1 MSQQVIQRTILI
13 NTKDSERSINQL
25 NKEISQL
32 SDELNGLTIN
42 SKRYN
47 EVSKELAI
55 RQKELT
61 SINQSLQIASRTTQ
75 QRFENLQKF
84 SSGLTA
90 GFTTLASTFA
100 LLGTGSENFDKT
112 ITKLTGSLAILQSI
126 GGLKDLIE
134 SFPGVIN
141 GFKNIGDSIKRFF
154 TGAVNSFDPLERR
167 LTTAANNLKNIGKID
182 IKADIKTS
190 GVKDIQTPIITN
202 TNKQLAEQQ
211 KTLVPLNEQW
221 QKYTEALQANKK
233 ELEEAVKVKKL
244 DRTEIEKKIA
254 LNKDLIATVKELRD
268 IELAADKIAKKRK
281 PVAPDT
287 LDLDIYSVEDL
298 NKAAAT
304 LGKSYDEVYNKY
316 LGLIDQGAKAFNTN
330 AQSFKNLNGELKTS
344 EQALD
349 ELNKQ
354 IAANEKAIQQAEF
367 ATTKLGKAWNITKQ
381 IFSTVGWTLV
391 ITALV
396 TAAYKLF
403 DYIKALKTAAKE
415 QREFNQELNKTTSEL
430 SSSKLAKFY
439 ELQKAFEQIGNTAKD
454 KEQFLKDYA
463 DGLKETGL
471 AINDVQTAEDA
482 FINNT
487 DKYVQA
493 IIARAKIDAYKE
505 QITKKTQETL
515 EKNLELERKI
525 ESGEYKTS
533 AIAQSQA
540 GVVGQGYISKDDL
553 ETQRKVVEQARKK
566 LEDEIKENNKEL
578 NDFITNQVGNISK
591 LNKEYSALWAT
602 NDKGTK
608 ETSKSTSKT
617 VDIPDIQLPDIQ
629 PLLDEISKEIDNF
642 IEAEYDVVLGDR
654 EKELR
659 ELEEKWFKP
668 YKELYETYGGDINQL
683 TEEYERRR
691 KEIIDKYKP
700 KNELEEQLKEIRE
713 AYELEVGL
721 ITKKSPKTTYKQ
733 FGQKFQYQSGK
744 DIEEEYNSAL
754 KYNKDIY
761 NATIERLDAEEKAYQ
776 NRINQINEELKAET
790 LSEEQKK
797 KLLDEK
803 DKIDKKLARNKIER
817 ENALDRKDQA
827 DTEAAI
833 ARQKKRQQAAQ
844 QTVAVVSSVNA
855 SMGSIFDSIAQIN
868 QMNIDSGKLSEEQ
881 VKKAEKRRD
890 KASKTAKGFKA
901 AQAVIDA
908 LSAANGAYSSMSSIP
923 YVGPALGAAAAA
935 AALIAGYANVKQIL
949 AQDVSGSTIQ
959 QATGT
964 PASVNVPAISYTRN
978 LVGDK
983 ELEEINKP
991 QVCLVVEDLNNV
1003 QNRMQVRES
1012 NATF

>member
-1 MSQQVIQRTILI
+1 MAQDIVRFIKIQTG
-13 NTKDSERSINQL
+13 DSERSINQL

-61 SINQSLQIASRTTQ
+61 SINQSLQVASRTTQ

-134 SFPGVIN
+134 SFPGVIS

-190 GVKDIQTPIITN
+190 GTKDIQTPIITN

-254 LNKDLIATVKELRD
+254 LNKDLIATVKELQD

-281 PVAPDT
+281 PVAPDA
-287 LDLDIYSVEDL
+287 LDLDTYSVEDL

-316 LGLIDQGAKAFNTN
+316 LGLIDQGAKAFNVN
-330 AQSFKNLNGELKTS
+330 AQNFKNLKGELKTS

-349 ELNKQ
+349 DLNKQ

-367 ATTKLGKAWNITKQ
+367 ATTKLGKAWNVTKQ

-439 ELQKAFEQIGNTAKD
+439 ELQKAFEQVGNTAKD
-454 KEQFLKDYA
+454 KEQFLKDYS

-525 ESGEYKTS
+525 ASGEYKTS

-566 LEDEIKENNKEL
+566 LEDEIKENNKSL

-608 ETSKSTSKT
+608 ETSKP
-617 VDIPDIQLPDIQ
+617 DIPDIQLPDIQ
-629 PLLDEISKEIDNF
+629 PLLDEISKEIDDF

-700 KNELEEQLKEIRE
+700 DTKDTQKELESQLTAIKETFDFQSKQLSL
-713 AYELEVGL
+713 Y
-721 ITKKSPKTTYKQ
+721 KPKTTYKQ
-733 FGQKFQYQSGK
+733 LGLTFQYQSGSDVK
-744 DIEEEYNSAL
+744 KEYQNTLDYNNQVYNLTAERI
-754 KYNKDIY
+754 KKENEIYNKQLENSQLTADEKL
-761 NATIERLDAEEKAYQ
+761 NIERKLAENTKALQDAELQRDQDNTQAVIDMQRKKLQAFQATAQVTSSVLGSLGSAFDTKAQLAKTEK
-776 NRINQINEELKAET
+776 
-790 LSEEQKK
+790 EQKK
-797 KLLDEK
+797 
-803 DKIDKKLARNKIER
+803 
-817 ENALDRKDQA
+817 
-827 DTEAAI
+827 AA
-833 ARQKKRQQAAQ
+833 
-844 QTVAVVSSVNA
+844 
-855 SMGSIFDSIAQIN
+855 
-868 QMNIDSGKLSEEQ
+868 
-881 VKKAEKRRD
+881 
-890 KASKTAKGFKA
+890 KTAKGFKA

>member
-1 MSQQVIQRTILI
+1 MAQDIVRFIQI
-13 NTKDSERSINQL
+13 NTGNSERSINSLKSEIKSL
-25 NKEISQL
+25 NTELGKLTVGSQ
-32 SDELNGLTIN
+32 
-42 SKRYN
+42 RYN
-47 EVSKELAI
+47 EVSK
-55 RQKELT
+55 QLT
-61 SINQSLQIASRTTQ
+61 SRQRELREVTRDLQLASKTTE
-75 QRFENLQKF
+75 QRFNNLQKF
-84 SSGLTA
+84 GTGLTA
-90 GFTTLASTFA
+90 GFATLANTFA
-100 LLGTGSENFDKT
+100 LLGSDSENFNKT
-112 ITKLTGSLAILQSI
+112 ITKLTGSLAILQSV
-126 GGLKDLIE
+126 GGLKDLVS
-134 SFPGVIN
+134 SFPGVIS

-167 LTTAANNLKNIGKID
+167 LTTAANNLKNID

-190 GVKDIQTPIITN
+190 GTSTQIKPIESPDIKDVNQD
-202 TNKQLAEQQ
+202 LAEQQ
-211 KTLVPLNEQW
+211 KQIIPLNEQW
-221 QKYTEALQANKK
+221 EKYNKQ
-233 ELEEAVKVKKL
+233 L
-244 DRTEIEKKIA
+244 
-254 LNKDLIATVKELRD
+254 KDLKTVQPKLQKQTQDYTKLAEIQSNAVKELKEQYNLLT
-268 IELAADKIAKKRK
+268 ELQHLGKPLSPEQYKTWDELPGKIKEAEKALEITNSEIAKTSA
-281 PVAPDT
+281 V
-287 LDLDIYSVEDL
+287 S
-298 NKAAAT
+298 
-304 LGKSYDEVYNKY
+304 
-316 LGLIDQGAKAFNTN
+316 GAV
-330 AQSFKNLNGELKTS
+330 G
-344 EQALD
+344 
-349 ELNKQ
+349 KQ
-354 IAANEKAIQQAEF
+354 IDVVGGKISDTEKQMKSLGI
-367 ATTKLGKAWNITKQ
+367 ATSNVGRVFGQ
-381 IFSTVGWTLV
+381 ILSTVGWSLLIAIILKGIQTF
-391 ITALV
+391 
-396 TAAYKLF
+396 YN
-403 DYIKALKTAAKE
+403 YIKTIKTAAKE

-439 ELQKAFEQIGNTAKD
+439 ELQKAFEAIGNSTESK
-454 KEQFLKDYA
+454 KKFLEDYS
-463 DGLKETGL
+463 DELKETGL

-525 ESGEYKTS
+525 ESGEYKNLKPGQRV
-533 AIAQSQA
+533 AIESINQSRSPY
-540 GVVGQGYISKDDL
+540 GPSLPKDKDIK
-553 ETQRKVVEQARKK
+553 QRQEAIEEFQKVNKK
-566 LEDEIKENNKEL
+566 AIEDEIKENNKEL
-578 NDFITNQVGNISK
+578 NDFITKQVGNISK
-591 LNKEYSALWAT
+591 LNKEYSSLWDI
-602 NDKGTK
+602 NK
-608 ETSKSTSKT
+608 EPPEPPEPPKNE
-617 VDIPDIQLPDIQ
+617 PDIPDIQ
-629 PLLDEISKEIDNF
+629 PLLDEISKEIDDF

-733 FGQKFQYQSGK
+733 FGQTFQYQSGK
-744 DIEEEYNSAL
+744 DIKEEYNSAL
-754 KYNKDIY
+754 KYNQDIY

-790 LSEEQKK
+790 LSEKEKE

>member
-1 MSQQVIQRTILI
+1 MAQDIVRFIKIQTG
-13 NTKDSERSINQL
+13 DSERSINQL

-61 SINQSLQIASRTTQ
+61 SINQTLEVASRTTQ

-190 GVKDIQTPIITN
+190 GAKDIQTPIITN

-254 LNKDLIATVKELRD
+254 LNKDLIATVKELQD

-281 PVAPDT
+281 PVTPDA
-287 LDLDIYSVEDL
+287 LDLDTYSVEDL

-316 LGLIDQGAKAFNTN
+316 LGLIDQGAKAFNIN
-330 AQSFKNLNGELKTS
+330 AQNFKNLKGELKTS

-349 ELNKQ
+349 DLNKQ

-367 ATTKLGKAWNITKQ
+367 ATTKLGKAWNVTKQ

-454 KEQFLKDYA
+454 KEQFLKDYS

-525 ESGEYKTS
+525 ESGEYKNLKPGQRV
-533 AIAQSQA
+533 AIESINQSRSPY
-540 GVVGQGYISKDDL
+540 GPSLPKDKDIK
-553 ETQRKVVEQARKK
+553 QRQEAIEEFQKVNKK
-566 LEDEIKENNKEL
+566 AIEDEIKENNKEL
-578 NDFITNQVGNISK
+578 NDFITKQVGNISK
-591 LNKEYSALWAT
+591 LNKEYSSLWDI
-602 NDKGTK
+602 NK
-608 ETSKSTSKT
+608 EPPKHPENE
-617 VDIPDIQLPDIQ
+617 PDIPDIQ
-629 PLLDEISKEIDNF
+629 PLLDEISKEIDGF

-700 KNELEEQLKEIRE
+700 DTKDTQKELESQLTAIKETFDFQSKQLSL
-713 AYELEVGL
+713 Y
-721 ITKKSPKTTYKQ
+721 KPKTTYKQ
-733 FGQKFQYQSGK
+733 LGLTFQYQSGSDVK
-744 DIEEEYNSAL
+744 KEYQNTLDYNNQVYNLTAERI
-754 KYNKDIY
+754 KKENEIYNKQLENSQLTADEKL
-761 NATIERLDAEEKAYQ
+761 NIERKLAENTKALQDAELQRDQDNTQAAIDMQRKKLQAFQATAQVTSSVLGSLGSAFDTKAQLAKTEK
-776 NRINQINEELKAET
+776 
-790 LSEEQKK
+790 EQKK
-797 KLLDEK
+797 
-803 DKIDKKLARNKIER
+803 
-817 ENALDRKDQA
+817 
-827 DTEAAI
+827 AA
-833 ARQKKRQQAAQ
+833 
-844 QTVAVVSSVNA
+844 
-855 SMGSIFDSIAQIN
+855 
-868 QMNIDSGKLSEEQ
+868 E
-881 VKKAEKRRD
+881 
-890 KASKTAKGFKA
+890 TAKGFKA

-964 PASVNVPAISYTRN
+964 PVSVNVPAISYTRN

>member
-1 MSQQVIQRTILI
+1 MAQDIVRFIRI
-13 NTKDSERSINQL
+13 NTGTSEKSINSLKSEIKSL
-25 NKEISQL
+25 NTELGKLTVGSQ
-32 SDELNGLTIN
+32 
-42 SKRYN
+42 RYN
-47 EVSKELAI
+47 EVSKQLTS
-55 RQKELT
+55 RQKELREVT
-61 SINQSLQIASRTTQ
+61 RDLQLASKTTE
-75 QRFENLQKF
+75 QRFNNLQKF
-84 SSGLTA
+84 GTGLTA
-90 GFTTLASTFA
+90 GFATLANTFA
-100 LLGTGSENFDKT
+100 LLGSDSENFNKT
-112 ITKLTGSLAILQSI
+112 ITKLTGSLAILQSV
-126 GGLKDLIE
+126 GGLKDLVS
-134 SFPGVIN
+134 SFPGVIS

-254 LNKDLIATVKELRD
+254 LNKDLIATVKELQD

-281 PVAPDT
+281 PVTPDA
-287 LDLDIYSVEDL
+287 LDLDTYSVEDL

-316 LGLIDQGAKAFNTN
+316 LGLIDQGAKAFNVN
-330 AQSFKNLNGELKTS
+330 AQNFKNLNRELKTS

-349 ELNKQ
+349 DLNKQ

-454 KEQFLKDYA
+454 KEQFLKDYS

-566 LEDEIKENNKEL
+566 LEDEIKENNKSL

-608 ETSKSTSKT
+608 ETSKP
-617 VDIPDIQLPDIQ
+617 DIPDIQLPDIQ
-629 PLLDEISKEIDNF
+629 PLLDEISKEIDDF

-659 ELEEKWFKP
+659 ELEEK
-668 YKELYETYGGDINQL
+668 
-683 TEEYERRR
+683 
-691 KEIIDKYKP
+691 
-700 KNELEEQLKEIRE
+700 
-713 AYELEVGL
+713 
-721 ITKKSPKTTYKQ
+721 
-733 FGQKFQYQSGK
+733 
-744 DIEEEYNSAL
+744 
-754 KYNKDIY
+754 
-761 NATIERLDAEEKAYQ
+761 
-776 NRINQINEELKAET
+776 
-790 LSEEQKK
+790 
-797 KLLDEK
+797 
-803 DKIDKKLARNKIER
+803 
-817 ENALDRKDQA
+817 
-827 DTEAAI
+827 
-833 ARQKKRQQAAQ
+833 
-844 QTVAVVSSVNA
+844 
-855 SMGSIFDSIAQIN
+855 
-868 QMNIDSGKLSEEQ
+868 
-881 VKKAEKRRD
+881 
-890 KASKTAKGFKA
+890 
-901 AQAVIDA
+901 
-908 LSAANGAYSSMSSIP
+908 
-923 YVGPALGAAAAA
+923 
-935 AALIAGYANVKQIL
+935 
-949 AQDVSGSTIQ
+949 
-959 QATGT
+959 
-964 PASVNVPAISYTRN
+964 
-978 LVGDK
+978 
-983 ELEEINKP
+983 
-991 QVCLVVEDLNNV
+991 
-1003 QNRMQVRES
+1003 
-1012 NATF
+1012 

>member
-1 MSQQVIQRTILI
+1 MAQDIVRFIKIQTG
-13 NTKDSERSINQL
+13 DSERSINQL

-61 SINQSLQIASRTTQ
+61 SINQSLEVASRTTQ

-190 GVKDIQTPIITN
+190 GGKDIQTPIITN

-221 QKYTEALQANKK
+221 NKYNKELQEALSYTSDYSSDLEKLRKIFLEYNKTAVGEATVNIKQLDKATK
-233 ELEEAVKVKKL
+233 ELYKGNLEPMRKFFDALILDQDALEATARSMGVTYDQL
-244 DRTEIEKKIA
+244 
-254 LNKDLIATVKELRD
+254 TVGLKNFGNNVDEDSEYLKGLRQQ
-268 IELAADKIAKKRK
+268 L
-281 PVAPDT
+281 
-287 LDLDIYSVEDL
+287 L
-298 NKAAAT
+298 
-304 LGKSYDEVYNKY
+304 EV
-316 LGLIDQGAKAFNTN
+316 
-330 AQSFKNLNGELKTS
+330 
-344 EQALD
+344 
-349 ELNKQ
+349 
-354 IAANEKAIQQAEF
+354 EKAG
-367 ATTKLGKAWNITKQ
+367 GKAVTGISKFRGILKS

-415 QREFNQELNKTTSEL
+415 QKEFNQELNKTTSEL

-566 LEDEIKENNKEL
+566 LEDEIKKNNKEL

-591 LNKEYSALWAT
+591 LNKEYSSLWAT
-602 NDKGTK
+602 NDKGTR
-608 ETSKSTSKT
+608 ETSKS
-617 VDIPDIQLPDIQ
+617 DIPDIQLPDIQ
-629 PLLDEISKEIDNF
+629 PLLDEISKEIDDF

-700 KNELEEQLKEIRE
+700 DTKDTQKELDDQLKLIKES
-713 AYELEVGL
+713 YELTISQ

-733 FGQKFQYQSGK
+733 FGQTFQYQSGK
-744 DIEEEYNSAL
+744 DVEKELNSTLTYNQRIYEATVERI
-754 KYNKDIY
+754 NKE
-761 NATIERLDAEEKAYQ
+761 NEAYQ
-776 NRINQINEELKAET
+776 NRINQINEELKAEN
-790 LSEEQKK
+790 LSEEEKK
-797 KLLDEK
+797 KLLKERDNLEK
-803 DKIDKKLARNKIER
+803 SIDNNDIER
-817 ENALDRKDQA
+817 ENAKERRDQA
-827 DTEAAI
+827 NTEAWI

>member
-1 MSQQVIQRTILI
+1 MAQDIVRFIKIQTG
-13 NTKDSERSINQL
+13 DSERSINQL
-25 NKEISQL
+25 NREISQL

-61 SINQSLQIASRTTQ
+61 SINQSLQVASRTTQ

-190 GVKDIQTPIITN
+190 GAKDIQTPIITN

-211 KTLVPLNEQW
+211 RTIVPLNEQW
-221 QKYTEALQANKK
+221 NKYNKELQEALSYTSDYSSDLEKLRKIFLEYNKTAVGEATVNIKQLDKATK
-233 ELEEAVKVKKL
+233 ELYKGNLEPMGKFFDALILDQDALEATARSMGVTYDQL
-244 DRTEIEKKIA
+244 
-254 LNKDLIATVKELRD
+254 TVGLKNFGNNVD
-268 IELAADKIAKKRK
+268 
-281 PVAPDT
+281 
-287 LDLDIYSVEDL
+287 EDL
-298 NKAAAT
+298 EYLKG
-304 LGKSYDEVYNKY
+304 LRQQLLEV
-316 LGLIDQGAKAFNTN
+316 
-330 AQSFKNLNGELKTS
+330 
-344 EQALD
+344 
-349 ELNKQ
+349 
-354 IAANEKAIQQAEF
+354 EKAG
-367 ATTKLGKAWNITKQ
+367 GKAVTGISKFGGILKS
-381 IFSTVGWTLV
+381 IFNTVGWTLIISLIV
-391 ITALV
+391 GAI
-396 TAAYKLF
+396 YKLI
-403 DYIKALKTAAKE
+403 DYIKTIKTAAKE

-439 ELQKAFEQIGNTAKD
+439 ELQKAFEAIGNSTESK
-454 KEQFLKDYA
+454 KKFLEDYS
-463 DGLKETGL
+463 DQLKETGL

-525 ESGEYKTS
+525 KSGEYEE
-533 AIAQSQA
+533 
-540 GVVGQGYISKDDL
+540 SKANLLAARSRLTL
-553 ETQRKVVEQARKK
+553 EEAREQVKK
-566 LEDEIKENNKEL
+566 EAAEEYKKEIKENNKEL

-617 VDIPDIQLPDIQ
+617 VDIPDIQ
-629 PLLDEISKEIDNF
+629 PLLDEISKEIDDF

-691 KEIIDKYKP
+691 KAIIDKYKP
-700 KNELEEQLKEIRE
+700 DTKDTQKELDDQLKLIKES
-713 AYELEVGL
+713 YELTVSQ
-721 ITKKSPKTTYKQ
+721 ITKESPKTTYKQ
-733 FGQKFQYQSGK
+733 FGQTFQYQSGK
-744 DIEEEYNSAL
+744 DVEKELNSTLTYNQRIYEATVERI
-754 KYNKDIY
+754 NKE
-761 NATIERLDAEEKAYQ
+761 NEAYQ
-776 NRINQINEELKAET
+776 NRINQINEELKAEN
-790 LSEEQKK
+790 LSEEEKK
-797 KLLDEK
+797 KLLKERDNLEK
-803 DKIDKKLARNKIER
+803 SIDNNDIER
-817 ENALDRKDQA
+817 ENAKERRDQA
-827 DTEAAI
+827 NTEAWI

>member
-1 MSQQVIQRTILI
+1 MQEIIRKITIQTG
-13 NTKDSERSINQL
+13 DSERSINQL

-61 SINQSLQIASRTTQ
+61 SINQSLQVASRTTQ

-190 GVKDIQTPIITN
+190 GTSTQIKPIESPDIEDVNQD
-202 TNKQLAEQQ
+202 LAEQQ
-211 KTLVPLNEQW
+211 KQIIPLNEQW
-221 QKYTEALQANKK
+221 EKYNKQ
-233 ELEEAVKVKKL
+233 L
-244 DRTEIEKKIA
+244 
-254 LNKDLIATVKELRD
+254 KDLKTVQPKLQKQTQDYIKLAEIQSNTVKELKEQYNLLT
-268 IELAADKIAKKRK
+268 ELQHLGKPLSPEQYKTWDELPGKIKEAEKALEITNSEIAKTSA
-281 PVAPDT
+281 V
-287 LDLDIYSVEDL
+287 S
-298 NKAAAT
+298 
-304 LGKSYDEVYNKY
+304 
-316 LGLIDQGAKAFNTN
+316 GAV
-330 AQSFKNLNGELKTS
+330 G
-344 EQALD
+344 
-349 ELNKQ
+349 KQ
-354 IAANEKAIQQAEF
+354 IDVVGGKISDTEKQMKSLGI
-367 ATTKLGKAWNITKQ
+367 ATSNVGRVFGQ
-381 IFSTVGWTLV
+381 ILSTVGWSLLIAIILKGIQTF
-391 ITALV
+391 
-396 TAAYKLF
+396 YN
-403 DYIKALKTAAKE
+403 YIKTIKTAAKE

-439 ELQKAFEQIGNTAKD
+439 ELQKAFEAIGNSTESK
-454 KEQFLKDYA
+454 KKFLEDYS
-463 DGLKETGL
+463 DQLKETGL

-608 ETSKSTSKT
+608 ETSKT

-629 PLLDEISKEIDNF
+629 PLLDEISKEIDDF

-700 KNELEEQLKEIRE
+700 DTKDTQKELDDQLKLIKES
-713 AYELEVGL
+713 YELTISQ
-721 ITKKSPKTTYKQ
+721 ITKESPKTTYKQ

-744 DIEEEYNSAL
+744 DIEKELNSTLTYNQRIYEATVERI
-754 KYNKDIY
+754 NKE
-761 NATIERLDAEEKAYQ
+761 NEAYQ
-776 NRINQINEELKAET
+776 NRINQINEELKAEN
-790 LSEEQKK
+790 LSEEEKK
-797 KLLDEK
+797 KLLKERDNLEK
-803 DKIDKKLARNKIER
+803 SIDNNDIER
-817 ENALDRKDQA
+817 ENAKERRDQA
-827 DTEAAI
+827 NTEAWI

-949 AQDVSGSTIQ
+949 AHDVSGSTIQ

>member
-1 MSQQVIQRTILI
+1 MAQDIVRFIKIQTG
-13 NTKDSERSINQL
+13 DSERSINQL

-61 SINQSLQIASRTTQ
+61 SINQNLQIASRTTQ

-190 GVKDIQTPIITN
+190 GASTQIKPIESPDIEDVNQD
-202 TNKQLAEQQ
+202 LAEQQ
-211 KTLVPLNEQW
+211 KQIIPLNEQW
-221 QKYTEALQANKK
+221 EKYNKQ
-233 ELEEAVKVKKL
+233 L
-244 DRTEIEKKIA
+244 
-254 LNKDLIATVKELRD
+254 KDLKTVQPKLQKQTQDYTKLAEIQSDTVKELKEQYKLLT
-268 IELAADKIAKKRK
+268 ELQHLGKPLSPEQYKTWDELPGKIKEAEKALEITNSEIAKTSA
-281 PVAPDT
+281 V
-287 LDLDIYSVEDL
+287 S
-298 NKAAAT
+298 
-304 LGKSYDEVYNKY
+304 
-316 LGLIDQGAKAFNTN
+316 GAV
-330 AQSFKNLNGELKTS
+330 G
-344 EQALD
+344 
-349 ELNKQ
+349 KQ
-354 IAANEKAIQQAEF
+354 IDVVGGKISDTEKQMKSLGI
-367 ATTKLGKAWNITKQ
+367 ATSNVGRVFGQ
-381 IFSTVGWTLV
+381 ILSTVGWSLLIAIILKGIQTF
-391 ITALV
+391 
-396 TAAYKLF
+396 YN
-403 DYIKALKTAAKE
+403 YIKTIKTAAKE

-439 ELQKAFEQIGNTAKD
+439 ELQKAFEQVGNTAKD

-515 EKNLELERKI
+515 EKNLELERQI
-525 ESGEYKTS
+525 ESGEYKNLKPGQRV
-533 AIAQSQA
+533 AIESIDQSRSPY
-540 GVVGQGYISKDDL
+540 GPSLPKDRDIK
-553 ETQRKVVEQARKK
+553 QRQEAIEEFQKVNKK
-566 LEDEIKENNKEL
+566 AIEDEIKENNKEL
-578 NDFITNQVGNISK
+578 NDFITKQVGNISK
-591 LNKEYSALWAT
+591 LNKEYSSLWDI
-602 NDKGTK
+602 NK
-608 ETSKSTSKT
+608 EPPKPPENE
-617 VDIPDIQLPDIQ
+617 PDIPDIQ
-629 PLLDEISKEIDNF
+629 PLLDEISKEIDDF

-713 AYELEVGL
+713 AYELETKM

-744 DIEEEYNSAL
+744 DISDEYDSAIN
-754 KYNKDIY
+754 YNQRIY
-761 NATIERLDAEEKAYQ
+761 EATVERINKENEAYQ
-776 NRINQINEELKAET
+776 NRINQINEELKAEN
-790 LSEEQKK
+790 LSEEEKK
-797 KLLDEK
+797 KLLKERDNLEK
-803 DKIDKKLARNKIER
+803 SIDNNDIER
-817 ENALDRKDQA
+817 ENAKERRDQA
-827 DTEAAI
+827 NTEAWI

>member
-1 MSQQVIQRTILI
+1 MAQDIVRFIKIQTG
-13 NTKDSERSINQL
+13 DSERSINQL

-47 EVSKELAI
+47 EVSK
-55 RQKELT
+55 QLT
-61 SINQSLQIASRTTQ
+61 SRQRELREVTRDLQLASKTTE
-75 QRFENLQKF
+75 QRFNNLQKF
-84 SSGLTA
+84 GTGLTA
-90 GFTTLASTFA
+90 GFTTLANTFA
-100 LLGTGSENFDKT
+100 LLGSDSENFNKT
-112 ITKLTGSLAILQSI
+112 ITKLTGSLAILQSV
-126 GGLKDLIE
+126 GGLKDLVS

-190 GVKDIQTPIITN
+190 GTSTQIKPIESPDIKDVNQD
-202 TNKQLAEQQ
+202 LAEQQ
-211 KTLVPLNEQW
+211 KQIIPLNEQW
-221 QKYTEALQANKK
+221 EKYNKQ
-233 ELEEAVKVKKL
+233 L
-244 DRTEIEKKIA
+244 
-254 LNKDLIATVKELRD
+254 KDLKTVQPKLQKQTQDYTKLAKIQSNAVKELKEQYNLLT
-268 IELAADKIAKKRK
+268 ELQHLGKPLSPEQYKTWDELPGKIKEAEKALEITNSEIAKTSA
-281 PVAPDT
+281 V
-287 LDLDIYSVEDL
+287 S
-298 NKAAAT
+298 
-304 LGKSYDEVYNKY
+304 
-316 LGLIDQGAKAFNTN
+316 GAV
-330 AQSFKNLNGELKTS
+330 G
-344 EQALD
+344 
-349 ELNKQ
+349 KQ
-354 IAANEKAIQQAEF
+354 IDVVGGKISDTEKQMKSLGI
-367 ATTKLGKAWNITKQ
+367 ATSNVGRVFGQ
-381 IFSTVGWTLV
+381 ILSTVGWSLLIAIILKGIQTF
-391 ITALV
+391 
-396 TAAYKLF
+396 YN
-403 DYIKALKTAAKE
+403 YIKTIKTAAKE

-439 ELQKAFEQIGNTAKD
+439 ELQKAFEAIGNSAESK
-454 KEQFLKDYA
+454 KKFLEDYS
-463 DGLKETGL
+463 DQLKETGL

-525 ESGEYKTS
+525 DANKPTFGQSVGSALRTTITGETLKESDLRYAEENAKKYK
-533 AIAQSQA
+533 
-540 GVVGQGYISKDDL
+540 K
-553 ETQRKVVEQARKK
+553 
-566 LEDEIKENNKEL
+566 EIEKNNKEL

-608 ETSKSTSKT
+608 ETSKT

-629 PLLDEISKEIDNF
+629 PLLDEISKEIDDF

-700 KNELEEQLKEIRE
+700 DTKDTQKELDDQLKLIKES
-713 AYELEVGL
+713 YELTISQ
-721 ITKKSPKTTYKQ
+721 ITKESPKTTYKQ
-733 FGQKFQYQSGK
+733 FGQTFQYQSGK
-744 DIEEEYNSAL
+744 DVEKELNSTLTYNQRIYEATVDRI
-754 KYNKDIY
+754 NKE
-761 NATIERLDAEEKAYQ
+761 NEAYQ
-776 NRINQINEELKAET
+776 NRINQINEELKAEN
-790 LSEEQKK
+790 LSEEEKK
-797 KLLDEK
+797 KLLKERDNLEK
-803 DKIDKKLARNKIER
+803 SIDNNDIER
-817 ENALDRKDQA
+817 ENAKERRDQA
-827 DTEAAI
+827 NTEAWI

-890 KASKTAKGFKA
+890 KAAKTAKGFKA

-964 PASVNVPAISYTRN
+964 PVSVNVPAISYTRN

>member
-13 NTKDSERSINQL
+13 STKDSERSINQL

-61 SINQSLQIASRTTQ
+61 SINQNLQVASRTTQ

-190 GVKDIQTPIITN
+190 GSSTQIKPIESPDIKDVNQD
-202 TNKQLAEQQ
+202 LAEQQ
-211 KTLVPLNEQW
+211 KQIIPLNEQW
-221 QKYTEALQANKK
+221 EKYNKQ
-233 ELEEAVKVKKL
+233 L
-244 DRTEIEKKIA
+244 
-254 LNKDLIATVKELRD
+254 KDLKTVQPKLQKQTQDYTKLAEIQSNAVKELKEQYHLLT
-268 IELAADKIAKKRK
+268 ELQHLGKPLSPEQYKTWDELSGKIKEAEKALEITNSEIAKTSA
-281 PVAPDT
+281 V
-287 LDLDIYSVEDL
+287 S
-298 NKAAAT
+298 
-304 LGKSYDEVYNKY
+304 
-316 LGLIDQGAKAFNTN
+316 GAV
-330 AQSFKNLNGELKTS
+330 G
-344 EQALD
+344 
-349 ELNKQ
+349 KQ
-354 IAANEKAIQQAEF
+354 IDVVGGKISDTEKQMKSLGI
-367 ATTKLGKAWNITKQ
+367 ATSNVGRVFGQ
-381 IFSTVGWTLV
+381 ILSTVGWSLLIAIILKGIQTF
-391 ITALV
+391 
-396 TAAYKLF
+396 YN
-403 DYIKALKTAAKE
+403 YIKTIKTAAKE

-439 ELQKAFEQIGNTAKD
+439 ELQKAFEQVGNTAKD
-454 KEQFLKDYA
+454 KEQFLEDYA

-566 LEDEIKENNKEL
+566 LEDEIEKNNKSL

-602 NDKGTK
+602 NTK
-608 ETSKSTSKT
+608 ETSKT

-629 PLLDEISKEIDNF
+629 PLLDEISKEIDDF

-659 ELEEKWFKP
+659 ELEEKCFKP

-700 KNELEEQLKEIRE
+700 EPKDTQKELESQLTAIKETFDFQSKQLSL
-713 AYELEVGL
+713 Y
-721 ITKKSPKTTYKQ
+721 KPKTTYKQ
-733 FGQKFQYQSGK
+733 LGLTFQYQSGSDVK
-744 DIEEEYNSAL
+744 KEYQNTLDYNNQVYNLTAERI
-754 KYNKDIY
+754 KKENEIYNKQLENSQLTADEKL
-761 NATIERLDAEEKAYQ
+761 NIERKLAENTKALQDAELQRDQDNTQAVIDMQRKKLQAFQATAQVTSSVLGSLGSAFDTKAQLAKTEK
-776 NRINQINEELKAET
+776 
-790 LSEEQKK
+790 EQKK
-797 KLLDEK
+797 
-803 DKIDKKLARNKIER
+803 
-817 ENALDRKDQA
+817 
-827 DTEAAI
+827 AA
-833 ARQKKRQQAAQ
+833 
-844 QTVAVVSSVNA
+844 
-855 SMGSIFDSIAQIN
+855 
-868 QMNIDSGKLSEEQ
+868 E
-881 VKKAEKRRD
+881 
-890 KASKTAKGFKA
+890 TAKGFKA

>member
-1 MSQQVIQRTILI
+1 MAQDIVRFIKIQTG
-13 NTKDSERSINQL
+13 DSERSINQL

-61 SINQSLQIASRTTQ
+61 SINQSLQVASRTTQ

-254 LNKDLIATVKELRD
+254 LNKDLIATVKELQD

-281 PVAPDT
+281 PVAPDA
-287 LDLDIYSVEDL
+287 LDLDTYSVEDL

-316 LGLIDQGAKAFNTN
+316 LGLINQGAKAFNIN
-330 AQSFKNLNGELKTS
+330 AQNFKNLKGELKTS

-349 ELNKQ
+349 DLNKQ

-454 KEQFLKDYA
+454 KEQFLEDYA

-566 LEDEIKENNKEL
+566 LEDEIKENNKSL

-591 LNKEYSALWAT
+591 LNKEYSSLWAT

-617 VDIPDIQLPDIQ
+617 VDITDIQLPDIQ
-629 PLLDEISKEIDNF
+629 PLLDEISKEIDDF

-733 FGQKFQYQSGK
+733 FGQTFQYQSGK
-744 DIEEEYNSAL
+744 DIKEEYKSAL
-754 KYNKDIY
+754 KYNEDIY

>member
-1 MSQQVIQRTILI
+1 MAQDIVRFIKIQTG
-13 NTKDSERSINQL
+13 DSERSINQL

-32 SDELNGLTIN
+32 TDELNGLTIN

-61 SINQSLQIASRTTQ
+61 SINQNLQVASRTTQ

-190 GVKDIQTPIITN
+190 GGKDIQTPIITN

-211 KTLVPLNEQW
+211 RTIVPLNEQW
-221 QKYTEALQANKK
+221 EKYTKVLRDNKE
-233 ELEEAVKVKKL
+233 ELEAAIKTRKL
-244 DRTEIEKKIA
+244 DQVEIEKKIK
-254 LNKDLIATVKELRD
+254 LNRDLISTVKELQK
-268 IELAADKIAKKRK
+268 IEKRAQKLEKKGEIK
-281 PVAPDT
+281 PDPT
-287 LDLDIYSVEDL
+287 LDLDTYSVADL
-298 NKAAAT
+298 NKAAKT
-304 LGKSYDEVYNKY
+304 LGKSYDEVYDKFLRLTN
-316 LGLIDQGAKAFNTN
+316 QGATAFNTN
-330 AQSFKNLNGELKTS
+330 AQSFENLKTQS
-344 EQALD
+344 KSTKEALKG
-349 ELNKQ
+349 LNKQ
-354 IAANEKAIQQAEF
+354 LDDNVKAIAQAEY
-367 ATTKLGKAWNITKQ
+367 AISSLGKTGSKVGSILGQ
-381 IFSTVGWTLV
+381 VFSTVGWTV
-391 ITALV
+391 AITLIA
-396 TAAYKLF
+396 TAVYKLI
-403 DYIKALKTAAKE
+403 DYIKTIKTAAKE
-415 QREFNQELNKTTSEL
+415 QKEFNQELNKTTSEL

-439 ELQKAFEQIGNTAKD
+439 ELQKAFEAIGNSAESK
-454 KEQFLKDYA
+454 KQFLEDYA

-525 ESGEYKTS
+525 TAGEYEE
-533 AIAQSQA
+533 
-540 GVVGQGYISKDDL
+540 SKANLLAARSRLTL
-553 ETQRKVVEQARKK
+553 EEAREQVKK
-566 LEDEIKENNKEL
+566 EAAEEYKKEIKENNKEL

-591 LNKEYSALWAT
+591 LNKEYSSLWAT

-617 VDIPDIQLPDIQ
+617 IDIPDIPDIQ
-629 PLLDEISKEIDNF
+629 PLLDEISKEIDDF

-700 KNELEEQLKEIRE
+700 DTKDTQKELESQLTAIKETFDFQSKQLSL
-713 AYELEVGL
+713 Y
-721 ITKKSPKTTYKQ
+721 KPKTTYKQ
-733 FGQKFQYQSGK
+733 LGLTFQYQSGSDVK
-744 DIEEEYNSAL
+744 KEYQNTLDYNNQVYNLTAERI
-754 KYNKDIY
+754 KKENEIYNKQLENSQLTADEKL
-761 NATIERLDAEEKAYQ
+761 NIERKLAENTKALQDAELQRDQDNTQAVIDMQRKKLQAFQATAQVTSSVLGSLGSAFDTKAQLAKTEK
-776 NRINQINEELKAET
+776 
-790 LSEEQKK
+790 EQKK
-797 KLLDEK
+797 
-803 DKIDKKLARNKIER
+803 
-817 ENALDRKDQA
+817 
-827 DTEAAI
+827 AA
-833 ARQKKRQQAAQ
+833 
-844 QTVAVVSSVNA
+844 
-855 SMGSIFDSIAQIN
+855 
-868 QMNIDSGKLSEEQ
+868 
-881 VKKAEKRRD
+881 
-890 KASKTAKGFKA
+890 KTAKGFKA

>member
-1 MSQQVIQRTILI
+1 M
-13 NTKDSERSINQL
+13 
-25 NKEISQL
+25 
-32 SDELNGLTIN
+32 
-42 SKRYN
+42 
-47 EVSKELAI
+47 AI

-61 SINQSLQIASRTTQ
+61 SINQNLQVASRTTQ

-254 LNKDLIATVKELRD
+254 LNKDLIATVKELQD

-281 PVAPDT
+281 PVAPDP
-287 LDLDIYSVEDL
+287 LDLDTYSVEDL

-304 LGKSYDEVYNKY
+304 LGKSYDEVYDKY
-316 LGLIDQGAKAFNTN
+316 LGLIDQGAKAFNVN

-344 EQALD
+344 EQALSD
-349 ELNKQ
+349 LNKQ

-367 ATTKLGKAWNITKQ
+367 ATTKLGKAWNVTKQ

-454 KEQFLKDYA
+454 KEQFLEDYA

-525 ESGEYKTS
+525 ESGEYKNLTPKQTQIVS
-533 AIAQSQA
+533 AAGPQA
-540 GVVGQGYISKDDL
+540 GQSKAAIEAALKQQQSLTIQFGQ
-553 ETQRKVVEQARKK
+553 ENAKK
-566 LEDEIKENNKEL
+566 YRDEIEKNNKSL

-591 LNKEYSALWAT
+591 LNKEYSALWDT
-602 NDKGTK
+602 NDKGPEEPPK
-608 ETSKSTSKT
+608 LI
-617 VDIPDIQLPDIQ
+617 DIPDIQ
-629 PLLDEISKEIDNF
+629 PLLDEISKEIDDF

-700 KNELEEQLKEIRE
+700 DTKDTQKELDDQLKLIKES
-713 AYELEVGL
+713 YELTVSQ
-721 ITKKSPKTTYKQ
+721 ITKESPKTTYKQ
-733 FGQKFQYQSGK
+733 FGQTFQYQSGK
-744 DIEEEYNSAL
+744 DVEKELNSTLTYNQRIYEATVERI
-754 KYNKDIY
+754 NKE
-761 NATIERLDAEEKAYQ
+761 NEAYQ
-776 NRINQINEELKAET
+776 NRINQINEELKAEN
-790 LSEEQKK
+790 LSEEEKK
-797 KLLDEK
+797 KLLKERDNLEK
-803 DKIDKKLARNKIER
+803 SIDNNDIER
-817 ENALDRKDQA
+817 ENAKERRDQA
-827 DTEAAI
+827 NTEAWI

>member
-1 MSQQVIQRTILI
+1 MQEIIRKITIQTG
-13 NTKDSERSINQL
+13 DSERSINQL

-55 RQKELT
+55 RQKELM
-61 SINQSLQIASRTTQ
+61 SINQSLQVASRTTQ

-190 GVKDIQTPIITN
+190 GTSTQIKPIESPDIEDVNQD
-202 TNKQLAEQQ
+202 LAEQQ
-211 KTLVPLNEQW
+211 KQIIPLNEQW
-221 QKYTEALQANKK
+221 EKYNKQ
-233 ELEEAVKVKKL
+233 L
-244 DRTEIEKKIA
+244 
-254 LNKDLIATVKELRD
+254 KDLKTVQPKLQKQTQDYTKLAEIQSDAVKELKEQYHLLT
-268 IELAADKIAKKRK
+268 ELQHLGKPLSPEQYKTWYELPGKIKEAEKALEITNSEIAKTSA
-281 PVAPDT
+281 V
-287 LDLDIYSVEDL
+287 S
-298 NKAAAT
+298 
-304 LGKSYDEVYNKY
+304 
-316 LGLIDQGAKAFNTN
+316 GAV
-330 AQSFKNLNGELKTS
+330 G
-344 EQALD
+344 
-349 ELNKQ
+349 KQ
-354 IAANEKAIQQAEF
+354 IDVVGGKISDTEKQMKSLGI
-367 ATTKLGKAWNITKQ
+367 ATSNVGRVFGQ
-381 IFSTVGWTLV
+381 ILSTVGWSLLIAIILKGIQTF
-391 ITALV
+391 
-396 TAAYKLF
+396 YN
-403 DYIKALKTAAKE
+403 YIKTIKTAAKE

-439 ELQKAFEQIGNTAKD
+439 ELQKAFEAIGNSAESK
-454 KEQFLKDYA
+454 KKFLEDYS
-463 DGLKETGL
+463 DQLKETGL

-608 ETSKSTSKT
+608 ETSKT

-629 PLLDEISKEIDNF
+629 PLLDEISKEIDDF

-700 KNELEEQLKEIRE
+700 DTKDTQKELESQLTAIKETFDFQSKQLSL
-713 AYELEVGL
+713 Y
-721 ITKKSPKTTYKQ
+721 KPKTTYKQ
-733 FGQKFQYQSGK
+733 LGLTFQYQSGSDVK
-744 DIEEEYNSAL
+744 KEYQNTLDYNNQVYNLTAERI
-754 KYNKDIY
+754 KKENEIYNKQLENSQLTADEKL
-761 NATIERLDAEEKAYQ
+761 NIERKLAENTKALQDAELQRDQDNTQAAIDMQRKKLQAFQATAQVTSSVLGSLGSAFDTKAQLAKTEK
-776 NRINQINEELKAET
+776 
-790 LSEEQKK
+790 EQKK
-797 KLLDEK
+797 
-803 DKIDKKLARNKIER
+803 
-817 ENALDRKDQA
+817 
-827 DTEAAI
+827 AA
-833 ARQKKRQQAAQ
+833 
-844 QTVAVVSSVNA
+844 
-855 SMGSIFDSIAQIN
+855 
-868 QMNIDSGKLSEEQ
+868 
-881 VKKAEKRRD
+881 
-890 KASKTAKGFKA
+890 KTAKGFKA

>member
-25 NKEISQL
+25 NREISQL

-61 SINQSLQIASRTTQ
+61 SINQTLQVASRTTQ

-167 LTTAANNLKNIGKID
+167 LTTAANNLKNIGKVD

-190 GVKDIQTPIITN
+190 GTKDIQTPIITN

-221 QKYTEALQANKK
+221 NKYNKELQEALSYTSDYSSDLEKLRKIFLEYNKTAVGEATVNIKQLDKATK
-233 ELEEAVKVKKL
+233 ELYKGNLEPMRKFFDALILDQDALEATARSMGVTYDQL
-244 DRTEIEKKIA
+244 
-254 LNKDLIATVKELRD
+254 TVGLKNFGNNVDEDSEYLKGLRQQ
-268 IELAADKIAKKRK
+268 L
-281 PVAPDT
+281 
-287 LDLDIYSVEDL
+287 L
-298 NKAAAT
+298 
-304 LGKSYDEVYNKY
+304 EV
-316 LGLIDQGAKAFNTN
+316 
-330 AQSFKNLNGELKTS
+330 
-344 EQALD
+344 
-349 ELNKQ
+349 
-354 IAANEKAIQQAEF
+354 EKAG
-367 ATTKLGKAWNITKQ
+367 GKAVTGISKFGGILKS

-439 ELQKAFEQIGNTAKD
+439 ELQKAFEAIGNSTESK
-454 KEQFLKDYA
+454 KKFLEDYS
-463 DGLKETGL
+463 DQLKETGL

-525 ESGEYKTS
+525 DANKPTFGQSVGSALRTTITGETLKESDLRYAEKNAKKYK
-533 AIAQSQA
+533 
-540 GVVGQGYISKDDL
+540 K
-553 ETQRKVVEQARKK
+553 
-566 LEDEIKENNKEL
+566 EIKKNNKEL
-578 NDFITNQVGNISK
+578 NDFITKQVGNISK
-591 LNKEYSALWAT
+591 LNKEYSSLWAT

-608 ETSKSTSKT
+608 ETSKP
-617 VDIPDIQLPDIQ
+617 DIPDIQLPDIQ

-700 KNELEEQLKEIRE
+700 DTKDTQKELESQLTAIKETFDFQSKQLSL
-713 AYELEVGL
+713 Y
-721 ITKKSPKTTYKQ
+721 KPKTTYKQ
-733 FGQKFQYQSGK
+733 LGLTFQYQSGSDVK
-744 DIEEEYNSAL
+744 KEYQNTLDYNNQIYNLTAERI
-754 KYNKDIY
+754 KKENEIYNKQLENSQLTADEKL
-761 NATIERLDAEEKAYQ
+761 NIERKLAENTKALQDAELQRDQDNTQAVIDMQRKKLQAFQATAQVTSSVLGSLGSAFDTKAQLAKTEK
-776 NRINQINEELKAET
+776 
-790 LSEEQKK
+790 EQKK
-797 KLLDEK
+797 
-803 DKIDKKLARNKIER
+803 
-817 ENALDRKDQA
+817 
-827 DTEAAI
+827 AA
-833 ARQKKRQQAAQ
+833 
-844 QTVAVVSSVNA
+844 
-855 SMGSIFDSIAQIN
+855 
-868 QMNIDSGKLSEEQ
+868 
-881 VKKAEKRRD
+881 
-890 KASKTAKGFKA
+890 KTAKGFKA

-923 YVGPALGAAAAA
+923 YVGPALGAAAAT

>member
-1 MSQQVIQRTILI
+1 MAQDIVRFIKIQTG
-13 NTKDSERSINQL
+13 DSERSINQL

-61 SINQSLQIASRTTQ
+61 SINQTLQVASRTTQ

-190 GVKDIQTPIITN
+190 GASTQIKPIESPDIEDVNQD
-202 TNKQLAEQQ
+202 LAEQQ
-211 KTLVPLNEQW
+211 KQIIPLNEQW
-221 QKYTEALQANKK
+221 EKYNKQ
-233 ELEEAVKVKKL
+233 L
-244 DRTEIEKKIA
+244 
-254 LNKDLIATVKELRD
+254 KDLKTVQPKLQKQTQDYTKLAEIQSNAVKELKEQYKLLT
-268 IELAADKIAKKRK
+268 ELQHLGKPLSPEQYKTWDELPGKIKEAEKALEITNSEIAKTSA
-281 PVAPDT
+281 V
-287 LDLDIYSVEDL
+287 S
-298 NKAAAT
+298 
-304 LGKSYDEVYNKY
+304 
-316 LGLIDQGAKAFNTN
+316 GAV
-330 AQSFKNLNGELKTS
+330 G
-344 EQALD
+344 
-349 ELNKQ
+349 KQ
-354 IAANEKAIQQAEF
+354 IDVVGGKISDTEKQMKSLGI
-367 ATTKLGKAWNITKQ
+367 ATSNVGRVFGQ
-381 IFSTVGWTLV
+381 ILSTVGWSLLIAIILKGIQTF
-391 ITALV
+391 
-396 TAAYKLF
+396 YN
-403 DYIKALKTAAKE
+403 YIKTIKTAAKE

-439 ELQKAFEQIGNTAKD
+439 ELQKAFEQVGNTAKD

-515 EKNLELERKI
+515 EKNLELERQI
-525 ESGEYKTS
+525 ESGEYKNLKPGQRV
-533 AIAQSQA
+533 AIESIDQSRSPY
-540 GVVGQGYISKDDL
+540 GPSLPKDRDIK
-553 ETQRKVVEQARKK
+553 QRQEAIEEFQKVNKK
-566 LEDEIKENNKEL
+566 AIEDEIKENNKEL
-578 NDFITNQVGNISK
+578 NDFITKQVGNISK
-591 LNKEYSALWAT
+591 LNKEYSSLWDI
-602 NDKGTK
+602 NK
-608 ETSKSTSKT
+608 EPPKPPENE
-617 VDIPDIQLPDIQ
+617 PDIPDIQ
-629 PLLDEISKEIDNF
+629 PLLDEISKEIDDF

-713 AYELEVGL
+713 AYELETKM

-744 DIEEEYNSAL
+744 DISDEYDSAIN
-754 KYNKDIY
+754 YNQRIY
-761 NATIERLDAEEKAYQ
+761 EATVERINKENEAYQ
-776 NRINQINEELKAET
+776 NRINQINEELKAEN
-790 LSEEQKK
+790 LSEEEKK
-797 KLLDEK
+797 KLLKERDNLEK
-803 DKIDKKLARNKIER
+803 SIDNNDIER
-817 ENALDRKDQA
+817 ENAKERRDQA
-827 DTEAAI
+827 NTEAWI

>member
-1 MSQQVIQRTILI
+1 MAQEIVRFIQI
-13 NTKDSERSINQL
+13 NTSNSERSINSLKSEIKSL
-25 NKEISQL
+25 NTELGKLTVGSQ
-32 SDELNGLTIN
+32 
-42 SKRYN
+42 RYN
-47 EVSKELAI
+47 EVSKQLTS
-55 RQKELT
+55 RQKELREVT
-61 SINQSLQIASRTTQ
+61 RDLQLASKTTE
-75 QRFENLQKF
+75 QRFNNLQKF
-84 SSGLTA
+84 GTGLTA
-90 GFTTLASTFA
+90 GFATLANTFA
-100 LLGTGSENFDKT
+100 LLGSDSENFNKT
-112 ITKLTGSLAILQSI
+112 ITKLTGSLAILQSV
-126 GGLKDLIE
+126 GGLKDLVS
-134 SFPGVIN
+134 SFPGVISS
-141 GFKNIGDSIKRFF
+141 FKNIGDSIKRFF

-190 GVKDIQTPIITN
+190 GTSTQIKPIESPDIEDVNQD
-202 TNKQLAEQQ
+202 LAEQQ
-211 KTLVPLNEQW
+211 KQIIPLNEQW
-221 QKYTEALQANKK
+221 EKYNKQ
-233 ELEEAVKVKKL
+233 L
-244 DRTEIEKKIA
+244 
-254 LNKDLIATVKELRD
+254 KDLKTVQPKLQKQTQDYTKLAEIQSNAVKELKEQYD
-268 IELAADKIAKKRK
+268 LLTELQHLGKPLSPEQYKTWDELPGKIKEAEKALEITNSEIAKTSA
-281 PVAPDT
+281 V
-287 LDLDIYSVEDL
+287 S
-298 NKAAAT
+298 
-304 LGKSYDEVYNKY
+304 
-316 LGLIDQGAKAFNTN
+316 GAV
-330 AQSFKNLNGELKTS
+330 G
-344 EQALD
+344 
-349 ELNKQ
+349 KQ
-354 IAANEKAIQQAEF
+354 IDVVGGKLSDTEKQMKSLGI
-367 ATTKLGKAWNITKQ
+367 ATSNVGRVFGQ
-381 IFSTVGWTLV
+381 ILSTVGWSLLIAIILKGIQTF
-391 ITALV
+391 
-396 TAAYKLF
+396 YN
-403 DYIKALKTAAKE
+403 YIKTIKTAAKE

-439 ELQKAFEQIGNTAKD
+439 ELQKAFEQVGNSAESK
-454 KEQFLKDYA
+454 KQFLEDYS

-566 LEDEIKENNKEL
+566 LEDEIKKNNKEL

-591 LNKEYSALWAT
+591 LNKEYSSLWAT

-629 PLLDEISKEIDNF
+629 PLLDEISKEIDDF

-700 KNELEEQLKEIRE
+700 DTKDTQKELDDQLKLIKES
-713 AYELEVGL
+713 YELTVSQ
-721 ITKKSPKTTYKQ
+721 ITKESPKTTYKQ
-733 FGQKFQYQSGK
+733 FGQTFQYQSGK
-744 DIEEEYNSAL
+744 DIEKELNSTLTYNQRIYEATVERI
-754 KYNKDIY
+754 NKE
-761 NATIERLDAEEKAYQ
+761 NEAYQ
-776 NRINQINEELKAET
+776 NRINQINEELKAEN
-790 LSEEQKK
+790 LSEEEKK
-797 KLLDEK
+797 KLLKERDNLEK
-803 DKIDKKLARNKIER
+803 SIDNNDIER
-817 ENALDRKDQA
+817 ENAKERRDQA
-827 DTEAAI
+827 NTEAWI

>member
-1 MSQQVIQRTILI
+1 MAQDIVRFIQI
-13 NTKDSERSINQL
+13 NTSNSERSINSLKSEIKSL
-25 NKEISQL
+25 NTELGKLTVGSQ
-32 SDELNGLTIN
+32 
-42 SKRYN
+42 RYN
-47 EVSKELAI
+47 EVSK
-55 RQKELT
+55 QLT
-61 SINQSLQIASRTTQ
+61 SRQRELREVTRDLQLASKTTE
-75 QRFENLQKF
+75 QRFNNLQKF
-84 SSGLTA
+84 GTGLTA
-90 GFTTLASTFA
+90 GFTTLANTFA
-100 LLGTGSENFDKT
+100 LLGSDSENFNKT
-112 ITKLTGSLAILQSI
+112 ITKLTGSLAILQSV
-126 GGLKDLIE
+126 GGLKDLVS
-134 SFPGVIN
+134 SFPGVIS

-167 LTTAANNLKNIGKID
+167 LTTAANNLKNIGKVD

-190 GVKDIQTPIITN
+190 GTSSQIKPIESPDIEDVNQD
-202 TNKQLAEQQ
+202 LAEQQ
-211 KTLVPLNEQW
+211 KQIIPLNEQW
-221 QKYTEALQANKK
+221 EKYNKQ
-233 ELEEAVKVKKL
+233 L
-244 DRTEIEKKIA
+244 
-254 LNKDLIATVKELRD
+254 KDLKTVQPKLQKQTQDYTKLAEIQSNAVKELKEQYNLLT
-268 IELAADKIAKKRK
+268 ELQHLGKPLSPEQYKTWDELPGKIKEAEKALEITNSEIAKTSA
-281 PVAPDT
+281 V
-287 LDLDIYSVEDL
+287 S
-298 NKAAAT
+298 
-304 LGKSYDEVYNKY
+304 
-316 LGLIDQGAKAFNTN
+316 GAV
-330 AQSFKNLNGELKTS
+330 G
-344 EQALD
+344 
-349 ELNKQ
+349 KQ
-354 IAANEKAIQQAEF
+354 IDVVGGKISDTEKQMKSLGI
-367 ATTKLGKAWNITKQ
+367 ATSNVGRVFGQ
-381 IFSTVGWTLV
+381 ILSTVGWSLLIAIILKGIQTF
-391 ITALV
+391 
-396 TAAYKLF
+396 YN
-403 DYIKALKTAAKE
+403 YIKTIKTAAKE

-439 ELQKAFEQIGNTAKD
+439 ELQKAFEAIGNSTESK
-454 KEQFLKDYA
+454 KKFLEDYS
-463 DGLKETGL
+463 DQLKETGL

-525 ESGEYKTS
+525 ASGEYKTS

-566 LEDEIKENNKEL
+566 LEDEIKENNKSL

-608 ETSKSTSKT
+608 ETSKP
-617 VDIPDIQLPDIQ
+617 DIPDIQLPDIQ
-629 PLLDEISKEIDNF
+629 PLLDEISKEIDDF

-700 KNELEEQLKEIRE
+700 DTKDTQKELESQLTAIKETFDFQSKQLSL
-713 AYELEVGL
+713 Y
-721 ITKKSPKTTYKQ
+721 KPKTTYKQ
-733 FGQKFQYQSGK
+733 LGLTFQYQSGSDVK
-744 DIEEEYNSAL
+744 KEYQNTLDYNNQVYNLTAERI
-754 KYNKDIY
+754 KKENEIYNKQLENSQLTADEKL
-761 NATIERLDAEEKAYQ
+761 NIERKLAENTKALQDAELQRDQDNTQAAIDMQRKKLQAFQATAQVTSSVLGSLGSAFDTKAQLAKTEK
-776 NRINQINEELKAET
+776 
-790 LSEEQKK
+790 EQKK
-797 KLLDEK
+797 
-803 DKIDKKLARNKIER
+803 
-817 ENALDRKDQA
+817 
-827 DTEAAI
+827 AA
-833 ARQKKRQQAAQ
+833 
-844 QTVAVVSSVNA
+844 
-855 SMGSIFDSIAQIN
+855 
-868 QMNIDSGKLSEEQ
+868 
-881 VKKAEKRRD
+881 
-890 KASKTAKGFKA
+890 KTAKGFKT

>member
-1 MSQQVIQRTILI
+1 MATEIIRKITIQTG
-13 NTKDSERSINQL
+13 DSERSINQL

-61 SINQSLQIASRTTQ
+61 SINQNLQVASRTTQ

-134 SFPGVIN
+134 SFPGVIS

-254 LNKDLIATVKELRD
+254 LNKDLIATVKELQD

-287 LDLDIYSVEDL
+287 LDLDTYSVEDL

-316 LGLIDQGAKAFNTN
+316 LGLIDQGAKAFNVN

-344 EQALD
+344 EQALSD
-349 ELNKQ
+349 LNKQ

-415 QREFNQELNKTTSEL
+415 QKEFIQELNKTTSEL

-439 ELQKAFEQIGNTAKD
+439 ELQKAFEAIGNSTESK
-454 KEQFLKDYA
+454 KKFLEDYS
-463 DGLKETGL
+463 DQLKETGL

-525 ESGEYKTS
+525 ESGEYEESKANLLAARSRLTLEEAREQVKKES
-533 AIAQSQA
+533 AEE
-540 GVVGQGYISKDDL
+540 Y
-553 ETQRKVVEQARKK
+553 KK
-566 LEDEIKENNKEL
+566 EIKENNKEL

-602 NDKGTK
+602 NDEGTK
-608 ETSKSTSKT
+608 ETSKP
-617 VDIPDIQLPDIQ
+617 DIPDIQLPDIQ
-629 PLLDEISKEIDNF
+629 PLLDEISKEIDDF

-700 KNELEEQLKEIRE
+700 DTKDTQKELESQLTAIKETFDFQSKQLSL
-713 AYELEVGL
+713 Y
-721 ITKKSPKTTYKQ
+721 KPKTTYKQ
-733 FGQKFQYQSGK
+733 LGLTFQYQSGSDVK
-744 DIEEEYNSAL
+744 KEYQNTLDYNNQVYNLTAERI
-754 KYNKDIY
+754 KKENEIYNKQLENSQLTADEKL
-761 NATIERLDAEEKAYQ
+761 NIERKLAENTKALQDAELQRDQDNTQAAIDMQRKKLQAFQATAQVTSSVLGSLGSAFDTKAQLAKTEK
-776 NRINQINEELKAET
+776 
-790 LSEEQKK
+790 EQKK
-797 KLLDEK
+797 
-803 DKIDKKLARNKIER
+803 
-817 ENALDRKDQA
+817 
-827 DTEAAI
+827 AA
-833 ARQKKRQQAAQ
+833 
-844 QTVAVVSSVNA
+844 
-855 SMGSIFDSIAQIN
+855 
-868 QMNIDSGKLSEEQ
+868 E
-881 VKKAEKRRD
+881 
-890 KASKTAKGFKA
+890 TAKGFKA

-983 ELEEINKP
+983 ELEQINKP

>member
-1 MSQQVIQRTILI
+1 MATEIIRKITIQTG
-13 NTKDSERSINQL
+13 DSERSINQL

-55 RQKELT
+55 RQKELA
-61 SINQSLQIASRTTQ
+61 SINQNLQVASRTTQ

-190 GVKDIQTPIITN
+190 GVKDVQTPIITN

-254 LNKDLIATVKELRD
+254 LNKDLIATVKELQD

-281 PVAPDT
+281 PVAPDA
-287 LDLDIYSVEDL
+287 LDLDTYSVEDL

-316 LGLIDQGAKAFNTN
+316 LRLIDQGAKAFNVN
-330 AQSFKNLNGELKTS
+330 AQGFKNLNRELKTS

-349 ELNKQ
+349 DLNKQ

-367 ATTKLGKAWNITKQ
+367 ATTKLGKAWNVTKQ

-439 ELQKAFEQIGNTAKD
+439 ELQKAFEAIGNSTESK
-454 KEQFLKDYA
+454 KKFLEDYS
-463 DGLKETGL
+463 DQLKETGL

-629 PLLDEISKEIDNF
+629 PLLDEISKEIDDF

-700 KNELEEQLKEIRE
+700 DTKDTQKELESQLTAIKETFDFQSKQLSL
-713 AYELEVGL
+713 Y
-721 ITKKSPKTTYKQ
+721 KPKTTYKQ
-733 FGQKFQYQSGK
+733 LGLTFQYQSGSDVK
-744 DIEEEYNSAL
+744 KEYQNTLDYNNQIYNLTAERI
-754 KYNKDIY
+754 KKEYEIYNKQLENSQLTADEKL
-761 NATIERLDAEEKAYQ
+761 NIERKLAENTKALQDAELQRDQDNTQAAIDMQRKKLQAFQATAQVTSSVLGSLGSAFDTKAQLAKTEK
-776 NRINQINEELKAET
+776 
-790 LSEEQKK
+790 EQKK
-797 KLLDEK
+797 
-803 DKIDKKLARNKIER
+803 
-817 ENALDRKDQA
+817 
-827 DTEAAI
+827 AA
-833 ARQKKRQQAAQ
+833 
-844 QTVAVVSSVNA
+844 
-855 SMGSIFDSIAQIN
+855 
-868 QMNIDSGKLSEEQ
+868 E
-881 VKKAEKRRD
+881 
-890 KASKTAKGFKA
+890 TAKGFKA

-964 PASVNVPAISYTRN
+964 PASVNVPAVSYTRN

>member
-1 MSQQVIQRTILI
+1 MAQEIVRFIQI
-13 NTKDSERSINQL
+13 NTSNSERSINSLKSEIKSL
-25 NKEISQL
+25 NTELGKLTVGSQ
-32 SDELNGLTIN
+32 
-42 SKRYN
+42 RYN
-47 EVSKELAI
+47 EVSK
-55 RQKELT
+55 QLT
-61 SINQSLQIASRTTQ
+61 SRQRELREVTRDLQLASKTTE
-75 QRFENLQKF
+75 QRFNNLQKF
-84 SSGLTA
+84 GTGLTA
-90 GFTTLASTFA
+90 GFTTLANTFA
-100 LLGTGSENFDKT
+100 LLGSDSENFNKT
-112 ITKLTGSLAILQSI
+112 ITKLTGSLAILQSV
-126 GGLKDLIE
+126 GGLKDLVS
-134 SFPGVIN
+134 SFPGVIS

-190 GVKDIQTPIITN
+190 GTSTQIKPIESPDIEDVNQD
-202 TNKQLAEQQ
+202 LAEQQ
-211 KTLVPLNEQW
+211 KQIIPLNEQW
-221 QKYTEALQANKK
+221 EKYNKQ
-233 ELEEAVKVKKL
+233 L
-244 DRTEIEKKIA
+244 
-254 LNKDLIATVKELRD
+254 KDLKTVQPKLQKQTQDYTKLAEIQSNAVKELKEQYNLLT
-268 IELAADKIAKKRK
+268 ELQHLGKPLSPEQYKTWDELPGKIKEAEKALEITNSEIAKTSA
-281 PVAPDT
+281 V
-287 LDLDIYSVEDL
+287 S
-298 NKAAAT
+298 
-304 LGKSYDEVYNKY
+304 
-316 LGLIDQGAKAFNTN
+316 GAV
-330 AQSFKNLNGELKTS
+330 G
-344 EQALD
+344 
-349 ELNKQ
+349 KQ
-354 IAANEKAIQQAEF
+354 IDVVGGKISDTEKQMKSLGI
-367 ATTKLGKAWNITKQ
+367 ATSNVGRVFGQ
-381 IFSTVGWTLV
+381 ILSTVGWSLLIAIILKGIQTF
-391 ITALV
+391 
-396 TAAYKLF
+396 YN
-403 DYIKALKTAAKE
+403 YIKTIKTAAKE

-439 ELQKAFEQIGNTAKD
+439 ELQKAFEAIGNSAESK
-454 KEQFLKDYA
+454 KKFLEDYA

-566 LEDEIKENNKEL
+566 LEDEIKENNKSL

-591 LNKEYSALWAT
+591 LNKEYSSLWAT

-608 ETSKSTSKT
+608 ETSKP
-617 VDIPDIQLPDIQ
+617 DIPDIQLPDIQ
-629 PLLDEISKEIDNF
+629 PLLDEISKEIDDF

-659 ELEEKWFKP
+659 ELKEKWFKP

-700 KNELEEQLKEIRE
+700 DTKDTQKELESQLTAIKETFDFQSKQLSL
-713 AYELEVGL
+713 Y
-721 ITKKSPKTTYKQ
+721 KPKTTYKQ
-733 FGQKFQYQSGK
+733 LGLTFQYQSGSDVK
-744 DIEEEYNSAL
+744 KEYQNTLDYNNQVYNLTAERI
-754 KYNKDIY
+754 KKENEIYNKQLENSQLTADEKL
-761 NATIERLDAEEKAYQ
+761 NIERKLAENTKALQDAELQRDQDNTQAAIDMQRKKLQAFQATAQVTSSVLGSLGSAFDTKAQLAKTEK
-776 NRINQINEELKAET
+776 
-790 LSEEQKK
+790 EQKK
-797 KLLDEK
+797 
-803 DKIDKKLARNKIER
+803 
-817 ENALDRKDQA
+817 
-827 DTEAAI
+827 AA
-833 ARQKKRQQAAQ
+833 
-844 QTVAVVSSVNA
+844 
-855 SMGSIFDSIAQIN
+855 
-868 QMNIDSGKLSEEQ
+868 E
-881 VKKAEKRRD
+881 
-890 KASKTAKGFKA
+890 TAKGFKA

-964 PASVNVPAISYTRN
+964 PVSVNVPAISYTRN

>member
-1 MSQQVIQRTILI
+1 MATEIIRKITIQTG
-13 NTKDSERSINQL
+13 DSERSINQL

-55 RQKELT
+55 RQKELA
-61 SINQSLQIASRTTQ
+61 SINQNLQVASRTTQ

-190 GVKDIQTPIITN
+190 GVKDVQTSGVKDVQTPIITN

-254 LNKDLIATVKELRD
+254 LNKDLIATVKELQD

-281 PVAPDT
+281 PVAPDA
-287 LDLDIYSVEDL
+287 LDLDTYSVEDL

-316 LGLIDQGAKAFNTN
+316 LRLIDQGAKAFNVN
-330 AQSFKNLNGELKTS
+330 AQGFKNLNRELKTS

-349 ELNKQ
+349 DLNKQ

-367 ATTKLGKAWNITKQ
+367 ATTKLGKAWNVTKQ

-439 ELQKAFEQIGNTAKD
+439 ELQKAFEAIGNSTESK
-454 KEQFLKDYA
+454 KKFLEDYS
-463 DGLKETGL
+463 DQLKETGL

-525 ESGEYKTS
+525 ESGEYEE
-533 AIAQSQA
+533 
-540 GVVGQGYISKDDL
+540 SKANLLAARSRLTL
-553 ETQRKVVEQARKK
+553 EKAREQVKK
-566 LEDEIKENNKEL
+566 EAAEEYKKEIKENNKEL

-629 PLLDEISKEIDNF
+629 PLLDEISKEIDDF

-700 KNELEEQLKEIRE
+700 DTKDTQKELESQLTAIKETFDFQSKQLSL
-713 AYELEVGL
+713 Y
-721 ITKKSPKTTYKQ
+721 KPKTTYKQ
-733 FGQKFQYQSGK
+733 LGLTFQYQSGSDVK
-744 DIEEEYNSAL
+744 KEYQNTLDYNNQIYNLTAERI
-754 KYNKDIY
+754 KKENEIYNKQLENSQLTADEKL
-761 NATIERLDAEEKAYQ
+761 NIERKLAENTKALQDAELQRDQDNTQAAIDMQRKKLQAFQATAQVTSSVLGSLGSAFDTKAQLAKTEK
-776 NRINQINEELKAET
+776 
-790 LSEEQKK
+790 EQKK
-797 KLLDEK
+797 
-803 DKIDKKLARNKIER
+803 
-817 ENALDRKDQA
+817 
-827 DTEAAI
+827 AA
-833 ARQKKRQQAAQ
+833 
-844 QTVAVVSSVNA
+844 
-855 SMGSIFDSIAQIN
+855 
-868 QMNIDSGKLSEEQ
+868 E
-881 VKKAEKRRD
+881 
-890 KASKTAKGFKA
+890 TAKGFKA

>member
-1 MSQQVIQRTILI
+1 MAQDIVRFIQI
-13 NTKDSERSINQL
+13 NTGNSERSINSLKSEIKSL
-25 NKEISQL
+25 NTELGKLTVGSQ
-32 SDELNGLTIN
+32 
-42 SKRYN
+42 RYN
-47 EVSKELAI
+47 EVSK
-55 RQKELT
+55 QLT
-61 SINQSLQIASRTTQ
+61 SRQRELREVTRDLQLASKTTE
-75 QRFENLQKF
+75 QRFNNLQKF
-84 SSGLTA
+84 GTGLTA
-90 GFTTLASTFA
+90 GFTTLANTFA
-100 LLGTGSENFDKT
+100 LLGSDSENFNKT
-112 ITKLTGSLAILQSI
+112 ITKLTGSLAILQSV
-126 GGLKDLIE
+126 GGLKDLVS
-134 SFPGVIN
+134 SFPGVIS

-167 LTTAANNLKNIGKID
+167 LTTAANNLKNIGKVD

-190 GVKDIQTPIITN
+190 GTSTQIKPIESPDIEDVNQD
-202 TNKQLAEQQ
+202 LAEQQ
-211 KTLVPLNEQW
+211 KQIIPLNEQW
-221 QKYTEALQANKK
+221 EKYNKQ
-233 ELEEAVKVKKL
+233 L
-244 DRTEIEKKIA
+244 
-254 LNKDLIATVKELRD
+254 KDLKTVQPKLQKQTQDYTKLAEIQSNAVKELKEQYNLLT
-268 IELAADKIAKKRK
+268 ELQHLGKPLSPEQYKTWDELPGKIKEAEKALEITNSEIAKTSA
-281 PVAPDT
+281 V
-287 LDLDIYSVEDL
+287 S
-298 NKAAAT
+298 
-304 LGKSYDEVYNKY
+304 
-316 LGLIDQGAKAFNTN
+316 GAV
-330 AQSFKNLNGELKTS
+330 G
-344 EQALD
+344 
-349 ELNKQ
+349 KQ
-354 IAANEKAIQQAEF
+354 IDVVGGKISDTEKQMKSLGI
-367 ATTKLGKAWNITKQ
+367 ATSNVGRVFGQ
-381 IFSTVGWTLV
+381 ILSTVGWSLLIAIILKGIQTF
-391 ITALV
+391 
-396 TAAYKLF
+396 YN
-403 DYIKALKTAAKE
+403 YIKTIKTAAKE

-439 ELQKAFEQIGNTAKD
+439 ELQKAFEAIGNSTESK
-454 KEQFLKDYA
+454 KKFLEDYS
-463 DGLKETGL
+463 DQLKETGL

-525 ESGEYKTS
+525 DANKPTFGQSVGSALRTTITGETLKES
-533 AIAQSQA
+533 
-540 GVVGQGYISKDDL
+540 DL
-553 ETQRKVVEQARKK
+553 RYAEKNAKK
-566 LEDEIKENNKEL
+566 YREEIEKNNKEL
-578 NDFITNQVGNISK
+578 NDFITKQVGNISK
-591 LNKEYSALWAT
+591 LNKEYSSLWAT

-608 ETSKSTSKT
+608 ETSKS
-617 VDIPDIQLPDIQ
+617 DIPDIQLPDIQ
-629 PLLDEISKEIDNF
+629 PLLDEISKEIDDF

-700 KNELEEQLKEIRE
+700 DTKDTQKELESQLTAIKETFDFQSKQLSL
-713 AYELEVGL
+713 Y
-721 ITKKSPKTTYKQ
+721 KPKTTYKQ
-733 FGQKFQYQSGK
+733 LGLTFQYQSGSDVK
-744 DIEEEYNSAL
+744 KEYQNTLDYNNQVYNLTAERI
-754 KYNKDIY
+754 KKENEIYNKQLENSQLTADEKL
-761 NATIERLDAEEKAYQ
+761 NIERKLAENTKALQDAELQRDQDNTQAVIDMQRKKLQAFQATAQVTSSVLGSLGSAFDTKAQLAKTEK
-776 NRINQINEELKAET
+776 
-790 LSEEQKK
+790 EQKK
-797 KLLDEK
+797 
-803 DKIDKKLARNKIER
+803 
-817 ENALDRKDQA
+817 
-827 DTEAAI
+827 AA
-833 ARQKKRQQAAQ
+833 
-844 QTVAVVSSVNA
+844 
-855 SMGSIFDSIAQIN
+855 
-868 QMNIDSGKLSEEQ
+868 
-881 VKKAEKRRD
+881 
-890 KASKTAKGFKA
+890 KTAKGFKA

>member
-1 MSQQVIQRTILI
+1 MQEIIRKITIQTG
-13 NTKDSERSINQL
+13 DSERSINQL

-61 SINQSLQIASRTTQ
+61 SINQNLQVASRTTQ

-190 GVKDIQTPIITN
+190 GGKDIQTPIITN

-211 KTLVPLNEQW
+211 RTLVPLNEQW

-244 DRTEIEKKIA
+244 DITEVEKKIA
-254 LNKDLIATVKELRD
+254 LNKDLIATVKELQD

-281 PVAPDT
+281 PVAPDP
-287 LDLDIYSVEDL
+287 LDLDTYSVEDL

-316 LGLIDQGAKAFNTN
+316 LGLIDQGAKAFNIN

-344 EQALD
+344 EQALED
-349 ELNKQ
+349 LNKQ

-415 QREFNQELNKTTSEL
+415 QKEFNQELNKTTSEL

-439 ELQKAFEQIGNTAKD
+439 ELQKAFEAIGNSTESK
-454 KEQFLKDYA
+454 KQFLEDYS
-463 DGLKETGL
+463 DQLKETGL

-566 LEDEIKENNKEL
+566 LEDEIKKNNKEL

-608 ETSKSTSKT
+608 ETSKS
-617 VDIPDIQLPDIQ
+617 DIPDIQLPDIQ
-629 PLLDEISKEIDNF
+629 PLLDEISKEIDDF

-659 ELEEKWFKP
+659 DLEEKWFKP

-691 KEIIDKYKP
+691 REIIDKYKP
-700 KNELEEQLKEIRE
+700 DTKDTQKELESQLTAIKETFDFQSKQLSL
-713 AYELEVGL
+713 Y
-721 ITKKSPKTTYKQ
+721 KPKTTYKQ
-733 FGQKFQYQSGK
+733 LGLTFQYQSGSDVK
-744 DIEEEYNSAL
+744 KEYQNTLDYNNQVYNLTAERI
-754 KYNKDIY
+754 KKENEIYNKQLENSQLTADEKL
-761 NATIERLDAEEKAYQ
+761 NIERKLAENTKALQDAELQRDQDNTQAVIDMQRKKLQAFQATAQVTSSVLGSLGSAFDTKAQLAKTEK
-776 NRINQINEELKAET
+776 
-790 LSEEQKK
+790 EQKK
-797 KLLDEK
+797 
-803 DKIDKKLARNKIER
+803 
-817 ENALDRKDQA
+817 
-827 DTEAAI
+827 AA
-833 ARQKKRQQAAQ
+833 
-844 QTVAVVSSVNA
+844 
-855 SMGSIFDSIAQIN
+855 
-868 QMNIDSGKLSEEQ
+868 
-881 VKKAEKRRD
+881 
-890 KASKTAKGFKA
+890 KTAKGFKA

>member
-1 MSQQVIQRTILI
+1 MAQDIVRFIKIQTG
-13 NTKDSERSINQL
+13 DSERSINQL

-61 SINQSLQIASRTTQ
+61 SINQSLQVASRTTQ

-167 LTTAANNLKNIGKID
+167 LTTAANNLKNIGKVD

-254 LNKDLIATVKELRD
+254 LNKDLIATVKELQD

-281 PVAPDT
+281 PVAPDP
-287 LDLDIYSVEDL
+287 LDLDTYSVEDL

-304 LGKSYDEVYNKY
+304 LGKSYDEVYDKFLRLTN
-316 LGLIDQGAKAFNTN
+316 QGAKAFNVN

-349 ELNKQ
+349 DLNKQ

-439 ELQKAFEQIGNTAKD
+439 ELQKAFEAIGNSAESK
-454 KEQFLKDYA
+454 KQFLEDYA

-566 LEDEIKENNKEL
+566 LEDEIKKNNKEL

-591 LNKEYSALWAT
+591 LNKEYSALWD
-602 NDKGTK
+602 NK

-629 PLLDEISKEIDNF
+629 PLLDEISKEIDDF

-700 KNELEEQLKEIRE
+700 DTKDTQKELESQLTAIKETFDFQSKQLSL
-713 AYELEVGL
+713 Y
-721 ITKKSPKTTYKQ
+721 KPKTTYKQ
-733 FGQKFQYQSGK
+733 LGLTFQYQSGSDVK
-744 DIEEEYNSAL
+744 KEYQNTLDYNNQVYNLTAERI
-754 KYNKDIY
+754 KKENEIYNKQLENSQLTADEKL
-761 NATIERLDAEEKAYQ
+761 NIERKLAENTKALQDAELQRDQDNTQAAIDMQRKKLQAFQATAQVTSSVLGSLGSAFDTKAQLAKTEK
-776 NRINQINEELKAET
+776 
-790 LSEEQKK
+790 EQKK
-797 KLLDEK
+797 
-803 DKIDKKLARNKIER
+803 
-817 ENALDRKDQA
+817 
-827 DTEAAI
+827 AA
-833 ARQKKRQQAAQ
+833 
-844 QTVAVVSSVNA
+844 
-855 SMGSIFDSIAQIN
+855 
-868 QMNIDSGKLSEEQ
+868 
-881 VKKAEKRRD
+881 
-890 KASKTAKGFKA
+890 KTAKGFKA

>member
-1 MSQQVIQRTILI
+1 MAQDIVRFIKIQTG
-13 NTKDSERSINQL
+13 DSERSINQL

-61 SINQSLQIASRTTQ
+61 SINQTLAVASRTTQ

-190 GVKDIQTPIITN
+190 GAKDIQTPIITN

-211 KTLVPLNEQW
+211 RTIVPLNEQW
-221 QKYTEALQANKK
+221 NKYNKELQEALSYTSDYSSDLEKLRKIFLEYNKTSVGEATVNIKQLDKATK
-233 ELEEAVKVKKL
+233 ELYKGNLEPMRKFFDALILDQDALEATARSMGVTYDQL
-244 DRTEIEKKIA
+244 
-254 LNKDLIATVKELRD
+254 TVGLKNFGNNVDEDSAYLKGLRQQ
-268 IELAADKIAKKRK
+268 L
-281 PVAPDT
+281 
-287 LDLDIYSVEDL
+287 L
-298 NKAAAT
+298 
-304 LGKSYDEVYNKY
+304 EV
-316 LGLIDQGAKAFNTN
+316 
-330 AQSFKNLNGELKTS
+330 
-344 EQALD
+344 
-349 ELNKQ
+349 
-354 IAANEKAIQQAEF
+354 EKAG
-367 ATTKLGKAWNITKQ
+367 GKAVTGISKFGGILKS
-381 IFSTVGWTLV
+381 IFNTVGWTLIISLIV
-391 ITALV
+391 GAI
-396 TAAYKLF
+396 YKLI
-403 DYIKALKTAAKE
+403 DYIKTIKTAAKE
-415 QREFNQELNKTTSEL
+415 QKEFNQELNKTTSEL

-463 DGLKETGL
+463 DQLKETGL

-525 ESGEYKTS
+525 ESGEYEE
-533 AIAQSQA
+533 
-540 GVVGQGYISKDDL
+540 SKANLLAARSRLTL
-553 ETQRKVVEQARKK
+553 EEAREQVKK
-566 LEDEIKENNKEL
+566 EAAEEYKKEIKENNKSL

-591 LNKEYSALWAT
+591 LNKEYSSLWAT

-608 ETSKSTSKT
+608 ETSKPD
-617 VDIPDIQLPDIQ
+617 VPDIQLPDIQ
-629 PLLDEISKEIDNF
+629 PLLDEISKEIDDF

-659 ELEEKWFKP
+659 DLEEKWFKP

-700 KNELEEQLKEIRE
+700 DTKDTQKELDDQLKLIKES
-713 AYELEVGL
+713 YELTVSQ
-721 ITKKSPKTTYKQ
+721 ITKESPKTTYKQ
-733 FGQKFQYQSGK
+733 FGQTFQYQSGK
-744 DIEEEYNSAL
+744 DVEKELNSTLTYNQRIYEATVERI
-754 KYNKDIY
+754 NKE
-761 NATIERLDAEEKAYQ
+761 NEAYQ
-776 NRINQINEELKAET
+776 NRINQINEELKAEN
-790 LSEEQKK
+790 LSEEEKK
-797 KLLDEK
+797 KLLKERDNLEK
-803 DKIDKKLARNKIER
+803 SIDNNDIER
-817 ENALDRKDQA
+817 ENAKERRDQA
-827 DTEAAI
+827 NTEAWI

-959 QATGT
+959 QATAT

>member
-1 MSQQVIQRTILI
+1 MATEIIRKITIQTG
-13 NTKDSERSINQL
+13 DSERSINQL

-61 SINQSLQIASRTTQ
+61 SINQTLQVASRTTQ

-134 SFPGVIN
+134 SFPGVIS

-244 DRTEIEKKIA
+244 DREAIQKKIDLANEQLDVVKKLSKIEKSASKIE
-254 LNKDLIATVKELRD
+254 VPMPE
-268 IELAADKIAKKRK
+268 
-281 PVAPDT
+281 
-287 LDLDIYSVEDL
+287 LDLDVQSVENLSKAAKELGLDYEALYNRFLEL
-298 NKAAAT
+298 NKLGAT
-304 LGKSYDEVYNKY
+304 SYT
-316 LGLIDQGAKAFNTN
+316 TN
-330 AQSFKNLNGELKTS
+330 AQGFKNLQKDAKTS
-344 EQALD
+344 DEALKA
-349 ELNKQ
+349 LNDQ

-439 ELQKAFEQIGNTAKD
+439 ELQKAFEAIGNSAESK
-454 KEQFLKDYA
+454 KKFLEDYS
-463 DGLKETGL
+463 DQLKETGL

-566 LEDEIKENNKEL
+566 LEDEIKKNNKEL

-591 LNKEYSALWAT
+591 LNKEYSSLWAT

-608 ETSKSTSKT
+608 ETSKP
-617 VDIPDIQLPDIQ
+617 DIPDIQLPDIQ
-629 PLLDEISKEIDNF
+629 PLLDEISKEIDDF

-659 ELEEKWFKP
+659 ELEEK
-668 YKELYETYGGDINQL
+668 
-683 TEEYERRR
+683 
-691 KEIIDKYKP
+691 
-700 KNELEEQLKEIRE
+700 
-713 AYELEVGL
+713 
-721 ITKKSPKTTYKQ
+721 
-733 FGQKFQYQSGK
+733 
-744 DIEEEYNSAL
+744 
-754 KYNKDIY
+754 
-761 NATIERLDAEEKAYQ
+761 
-776 NRINQINEELKAET
+776 
-790 LSEEQKK
+790 
-797 KLLDEK
+797 
-803 DKIDKKLARNKIER
+803 
-817 ENALDRKDQA
+817 
-827 DTEAAI
+827 
-833 ARQKKRQQAAQ
+833 
-844 QTVAVVSSVNA
+844 
-855 SMGSIFDSIAQIN
+855 
-868 QMNIDSGKLSEEQ
+868 
-881 VKKAEKRRD
+881 
-890 KASKTAKGFKA
+890 
-901 AQAVIDA
+901 
-908 LSAANGAYSSMSSIP
+908 
-923 YVGPALGAAAAA
+923 
-935 AALIAGYANVKQIL
+935 
-949 AQDVSGSTIQ
+949 
-959 QATGT
+959 
-964 PASVNVPAISYTRN
+964 
-978 LVGDK
+978 
-983 ELEEINKP
+983 
-991 QVCLVVEDLNNV
+991 
-1003 QNRMQVRES
+1003 
-1012 NATF
+1012 

>member
-1 MSQQVIQRTILI
+1 MSQQVIQRTILV

-61 SINQSLQIASRTTQ
+61 SINQSLQVASRTTQ

-190 GVKDIQTPIITN
+190 GTSTQIKPIESPDIKDVNQD
-202 TNKQLAEQQ
+202 LAEQQ
-211 KTLVPLNEQW
+211 KQIIPLNEQW
-221 QKYTEALQANKK
+221 EKYNKQ
-233 ELEEAVKVKKL
+233 L
-244 DRTEIEKKIA
+244 
-254 LNKDLIATVKELRD
+254 KDLKTVQPKLQKQTQDYTKLAKIQSDAVKELKEQYHLLT
-268 IELAADKIAKKRK
+268 ELQHLGKPLSPEQYKTWDELPGKIKEAEKALEITNSEIAKTSA
-281 PVAPDT
+281 V
-287 LDLDIYSVEDL
+287 S
-298 NKAAAT
+298 
-304 LGKSYDEVYNKY
+304 
-316 LGLIDQGAKAFNTN
+316 GAV
-330 AQSFKNLNGELKTS
+330 G
-344 EQALD
+344 
-349 ELNKQ
+349 KQ
-354 IAANEKAIQQAEF
+354 IDVVGGKLSDTEKQMKSLGI
-367 ATTKLGKAWNITKQ
+367 ATSNVGRVFGQ
-381 IFSTVGWTLV
+381 ILSTVGWSLLIAIILKGIQTF
-391 ITALV
+391 
-396 TAAYKLF
+396 YN
-403 DYIKALKTAAKE
+403 YIKTIKTAAKE

-439 ELQKAFEQIGNTAKD
+439 ELQKAFEAIGNSAESK
-454 KEQFLKDYA
+454 KKFLEDYA

-591 LNKEYSALWAT
+591 LNKEYSSLWAT

-608 ETSKSTSKT
+608 ETSKSD
-617 VDIPDIQLPDIQ
+617 VPDIQLPDIQ
-629 PLLDEISKEIDNF
+629 PLLDEISKEIDDF

-700 KNELEEQLKEIRE
+700 DTKDTQKELESQLTAIKETFDFQSKQLSL
-713 AYELEVGL
+713 Y
-721 ITKKSPKTTYKQ
+721 KPKTTYKQ
-733 FGQKFQYQSGK
+733 LGLTFQYQSGSDVK
-744 DIEEEYNSAL
+744 KEYQNTLDYNNQVYNLTAERI
-754 KYNKDIY
+754 KKENEIYNKQLENSQLTADEKL
-761 NATIERLDAEEKAYQ
+761 NIERKLAENTKALQDAELQRDQDNTQAVIDMQRKKLQAFQATAQVTSSVLGSLGSAFDTKAQLAKTEK
-776 NRINQINEELKAET
+776 
-790 LSEEQKK
+790 EQKK
-797 KLLDEK
+797 
-803 DKIDKKLARNKIER
+803 
-817 ENALDRKDQA
+817 
-827 DTEAAI
+827 AA
-833 ARQKKRQQAAQ
+833 
-844 QTVAVVSSVNA
+844 
-855 SMGSIFDSIAQIN
+855 
-868 QMNIDSGKLSEEQ
+868 E
-881 VKKAEKRRD
+881 
-890 KASKTAKGFKA
+890 TAKGFKA

>member
-1 MSQQVIQRTILI
+1 M
-13 NTKDSERSINQL
+13 
-25 NKEISQL
+25 
-32 SDELNGLTIN
+32 
-42 SKRYN
+42 
-47 EVSKELAI
+47 
-55 RQKELT
+55 
-61 SINQSLQIASRTTQ
+61 
-75 QRFENLQKF
+75 
-84 SSGLTA
+84 
-90 GFTTLASTFA
+90 
-100 LLGTGSENFDKT
+100 
-112 ITKLTGSLAILQSI
+112 
-126 GGLKDLIE
+126 
-134 SFPGVIN
+134 
-141 GFKNIGDSIKRFF
+141 
-154 TGAVNSFDPLERR
+154 
-167 LTTAANNLKNIGKID
+167 
-182 IKADIKTS
+182 
-190 GVKDIQTPIITN
+190 
-202 TNKQLAEQQ
+202 
-211 KTLVPLNEQW
+211 
-221 QKYTEALQANKK
+221 
-233 ELEEAVKVKKL
+233 
-244 DRTEIEKKIA
+244 
-254 LNKDLIATVKELRD
+254 
-268 IELAADKIAKKRK
+268 
-281 PVAPDT
+281 
-287 LDLDIYSVEDL
+287 
-298 NKAAAT
+298 
-304 LGKSYDEVYNKY
+304 
-316 LGLIDQGAKAFNTN
+316 
-330 AQSFKNLNGELKTS
+330 
-344 EQALD
+344 
-349 ELNKQ
+349 
-354 IAANEKAIQQAEF
+354 
-367 ATTKLGKAWNITKQ
+367 
-381 IFSTVGWTLV
+381 
-391 ITALV
+391 
-396 TAAYKLF
+396 
-403 DYIKALKTAAKE
+403 
-415 QREFNQELNKTTSEL
+415 NKTTSEL

-439 ELQKAFEQIGNTAKD
+439 ELQKAFEQVGNTAKD

-525 ESGEYKTS
+525 ESGEYKNLKPGQRV
-533 AIAQSQA
+533 AIESIDQSRSPY
-540 GVVGQGYISKDDL
+540 GSSLPKDRDIK
-553 ETQRKVVEQARKK
+553 QRQEAIEEFQKVNKK
-566 LEDEIKENNKEL
+566 AIEDEIKKNNKSL

-629 PLLDEISKEIDNF
+629 PLLDEISKEIDDF

-713 AYELEVGL
+713 AYELETKM

-733 FGQKFQYQSGK
+733 FGQTFQYQSGK
-744 DIEEEYNSAL
+744 DIKDEYNSAID
-754 KYNKDIY
+754 YNQRIY
-761 NATIERLDAEEKAYQ
+761 EATVDRINKENEAYQ
-776 NRINQINEELKAET
+776 NRINQINEELKAEN
-790 LSEEQKK
+790 LSEEEKK
-797 KLLDEK
+797 KLLKEK
-803 DKIDKKLARNKIER
+803 DKLEKSIDNNDIER
-817 ENALDRKDQA
+817 ENAKERRDQA
-827 DTEAAI
+827 NTEAWI